1 MKLYRQLSRSPL
13 SSLASVATGSSVGA
27 IAFALTLTFL
37 MPNSA
42 SAQDDAK
49 PATEEKPAADEKKPA
64 ADDAKSGGDDAAAE
78 KDLIDRL
85 SYAYGIVMSRQ
96 LKDQGVELNVDK
108 FIEAYK
114 ASVAGDKVAMTND
127 DLRKTFEEHAAMKSK
142 KETAVGGAFLKDNAA
157 RDGVSVTKSG
167 LQYEVVEKGAGAK
180 PKATDTVKV
189 HYAGT
194 LTDGTEFDSSYKRGE
209 PIEFGLDRVIPG
221 WTEGV
226 QLMPVGS
233 KFRFVIPYELAYGER
248 GSPPAIPPKATLV
261 FIVELLEIK

>member
-1 MKLYRQLSRSPL
+1 MKLERQSYRFPHTK
-13 SSLASVATGSSVGA
+13 LASIAVGSVVGVF
-27 IAFALTLTFL
+27 AFALTLTFL
-37 MPNSA
+37 MPNTA

-49 PATEEKPAADEKKPA
+49 PAAKDKPAADEKKPA
-64 ADDAKSGGDDAAAE
+64 VDDAASE
-78 KDLIDRL
+78 KELLDRL

-114 ASVAGDKVAMTND
+114 ASVAGEEVSMTD
-127 DLRKTFEEHAAMKSK
+127 EDLRNTFQEHAMMMSK
-142 KETAVGGAFLKDNAA
+142 KEDEAGNEFLKANAA
-157 RDGVSVTKSG
+157 KDGVTVTDSG
-167 LQYEVVEKGAGAK
+167 LQYEVLTKGDGAK

-189 HYAGT
+189 HYEGT
-194 LTDGTEFDSSYKRGE
+194 LTDGTKFDSSYDRGE
-209 PIEFGLDRVIPG
+209 PIEFALNRVIPG

-233 KFRFVIPYELAYGER
+233 KFRFVIPFDLAYGEQ

-261 FIVELLEIK
+261 FIVELLGVQ